1 MYREGRGLLR
11 KHTVESPSGGRR
23 CGMRAVSAL
32 FLSAVVALIWLALH
46 HRTTQMIRRVTAP
59 VSPSELAIPGAFAPL
74 EVAAAKLDAAQLAE
88 AAAVSRPDETRRAN
102 RADKLQQL
110 KAVRHQAA
118 QLQAA
123 GLGAATS
130 RRLKPAQQPA
140 HSQQQL
146 AAVAPAVAA
155 PALMPEQ
162 CTDLDCARRHESLEP
177 SWAELSFQPAIDWR
191 NGGTRGDCVAGE
203 YEYIID
209 KYCAAPA
216 RGSARGSASTKR
228 LAKHGELGWYPS
240 ESRLAEVDVHT
251 SGLPQ
256 ATFKNLV
263 ARQVSQIYT
272 PFPHMSHPML
282 PTFENFIRFFSAIAS
297 YSSWAIR
304 SWSSFTMRC
313 SVWCAARGSSSLTMT
328 RWKPSCS

>member
-1 MYREGRGLLR
+1 
-11 KHTVESPSGGRR
+11 
-23 CGMRAVSAL
+23 MRAVSAL

-110 KAVRHQAA
+110 QAVRHQAA
-118 QLQAA
+118 QLHAA

-130 RRLKPAQQPA
+130 RPPKPSPDSNRRPLPPAHSQQPA
-140 HSQQQL
+140 HPQQQL

-191 NGGTRGDCVAGE
+191 NGVVF
-203 YEYIID
+203 
-209 KYCAAPA
+209 
-216 RGSARGSASTKR
+216 SHST
-228 LAKHGELGWYPS
+228 HFS
-240 ESRLAEVDVHT
+240 
-251 SGLPQ
+251 
-256 ATFKNLV
+256 
-263 ARQVSQIYT
+263 
-272 PFPHMSHPML
+272 HMSEPILPISHLQMLFFGFFLEEWRHPRRL
-282 PTFENFIRFFSAIAS
+282 R
-297 YSSWAIR
+297 R
-304 SWSSFTMRC
+304 RR
-313 SVWCAARGSSSLTMT
+313 V
-328 RWKPSCS
+328 